1 MRFSVYVSSLVAVPR
16 SQSGNDCRYARA
28 SSYVTVAASTMAV
41 LPGFSVR
48 GGRHRRSDMHLRLD
62 DPHCYTV
69 GVSATNGRETDDG
82 HTIYAGWP
90 GVRLGVAARRHRG
103 ERRGHPDPPG

>member
-48 GGRHRRSDMHLRLD
+48 GGRHRRSDVHLRVS
-62 DPHCYTV
+62 DPHCYNV
-69 GVSATNGRETDDG
+69 WVSATNGWETDHGDAV
-82 HTIYAGWP
+82 HTGRP
-90 GVRLGVAARRHRG
+90 GARLGMAARRYRG